1 VKLKKPQFNREGSE
15 LAPSIIHTRR
25 EPITVRTFKYDGR
38 EHRSWRAELIERVGS
53 LLILEARFEEEINHP
68 LLGRIAEGTLSLE
81 YYWLDRWYN
90 VFRFM
95 SPTGALQNFYCNVN
109 IPPVLHHGVL
119 SYIDLDVDI
128 LVAPDLSFTVLD
140 EDEFIANSR
149 KYRYSQEV
157 QALSH
162 AALGELV
169 RMIETRQFPFDNL
182 R

>member
-1 VKLKKPQFNREGSE
+1 
-15 LAPSIIHTRR
+15 
-25 EPITVRTFKYDGR
+25 
-38 EHRSWRAELIERVGS
+38 
-53 LLILEARFEEEINHP
+53 
-68 LLGRIAEGTLSLE
+68 
-81 YYWLDRWYN
+81 
-90 VFRFM
+90 
-95 SPTGALQNFYCNVN
+95 
-109 IPPVLHHGVL
+109 
-119 SYIDLDVDI
+119 LDVDI

>member
-1 VKLKKPQFNREGSE
+1 M
-15 LAPSIIHTRR
+15 
-25 EPITVRTFKYDGR
+25 
-38 EHRSWRAELIERVGS
+38 
-53 LLILEARFEEEINHP
+53 
-68 LLGRIAEGTLSLE
+68 LGTIAEGTLSLE

-109 IPPVLHHGVL
+109 IAPVLHRGVL
-119 SYIDLDVDI
+119 SYIDLDMDI

-140 EDEFIANSR
+140 EDEFIANSA

-157 QALSH
+157 QARSH

-169 RMIETRQFPFDNL
+169 TMIETRQFPFDNL